1 VLRNGA
7 KLAGVGVFSSFVGV
21 ALTNT
26 LLGLRSVL
34 EPGFAPPNQPQNL
47 LATSAAYG
55 AYMATS
61 SNLRYQLVA
70 GVIEERGIET
80 VFKGNHALC
89 AGLSL
94 AVRTLN
100 TFAGSLLWVDFVRL
114 LGMQSYKPS
123 APAAAAAPAGK
134 KKGAAAAPAK
144 KGAAAA
150 AAAKKK

>member
-21 ALTNT
+21 ALTNA

-47 LATSAAYG
+47 LQTSAAYG

-94 AVRTLN
+94 AVRTAN

-114 LGMQSYKPS
+114 LGMQSYKP
-123 APAAAAAPAGK
+123 PASAAPAGK
-134 KKGAAAAPAK
+134 KGAKAAPAK
-144 KGAAAA
+144 KGAKAAP
-150 AAAKKK
+150 AKKK